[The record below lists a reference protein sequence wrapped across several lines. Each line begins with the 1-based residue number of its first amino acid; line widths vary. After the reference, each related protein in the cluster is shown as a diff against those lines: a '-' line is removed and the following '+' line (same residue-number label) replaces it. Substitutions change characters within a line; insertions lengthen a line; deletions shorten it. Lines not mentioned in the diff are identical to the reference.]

1 MLTAIHKTFITFIF
15 AIFFL
20 AGCAQKN
27 TQSLQTVGN
36 VDVNRYLG
44 VWYEV
49 ARYDNW
55 FEKGCFGA
63 RAEYKLNGKDID
75 VLNSCFDEKQIKIKD
90 AKGVAKV
97 VGDNNSKLKV
107 SFFWPFY
114 GDYWILLLADDYRYS
129 VVGEQSRKYFWIL
142 SRTKEL
148 SRADREFI
156 LSKMPALGYDASKL
170 IWLNYD

>member
-1 MLTAIHKTFITFIF
+1 MQTTLYKVFTPFIF
-15 AIFFL
+15 ILFFMS
-20 AGCAQKN
+20 GCADKN
-27 TQSLQTVGN
+27 RQSLQTVDN
-36 VDVNRYLG
+36 VDVNKYLG
-44 VWYEV
+44 IWYEV

-63 RAEYKLNGKDID
+63 SAEYKLRGGDIN

-90 AKGVAKV
+90 AKGIAKV
-97 VGDNNSKLKV
+97 VDSNNSKLKV

-148 SRADREFI
+148 SKADKEFI
-156 LSKMPALGYDASKL
+156 LSKMPGLGYDVNKL
-170 IWLNYD
+170 IWLNYN